1 MVNPIIFP
9 FYTNIYTYIYIYVS
23 IYIYIYIYPHY
34 ISIVSLPNAIRS
46 TKGCISM
53 YSWLYNVILYI
64 YIYII
69 YPLYPS
75 LWPLHP
81 HDIPILP
88 SHHQIPL
95 CFPTFGPSACA
106 SRRAQ
111 VKPVQLHRGSSGP
124 KKWGSHNLNGTLKM
138 GLT

>member
-9 FYTNIYTYIYIYVS
+9 FYTNIS
-23 IYIYIYIYPHY
+23 IYIYIYISPLY
-34 ISIVSLPNAIRS
+34 IHCIP
-46 TKGCISM
+46 TKCNPVNKR
-53 YSWLYNVILYI
+53 LHFNVFLVIQCYIIYI